1 MLLSLRFSY
10 YFISLCTFGTWF
22 LWFPVVSFTFSI
34 LFVQRILT
42 LFKKAIW
49 QCLQFHKTFWICL
62 GLQVLFP
69 RFVIMNLNSS
79 SHGITMGFI
88 QTQGCPL
95 GHFFFVARYRY
106 VHLESNTLSPLTLR
120 DIWTLPTANEFS
132 VATIIR
138 IFNFLRQLLLV
149 EWQVHTS
156 SIHFFSIVVPR
167 SHGFVAAPRN
177 VRAALILNFPLV

>member
-1 MLLSLRFSY
+1 MFGPPSPISPVCNNESEFFLS
-10 YFISLCTFGTWF
+10 WD
-22 LWFPVVSFTFSI
+22 
-34 LFVQRILT
+34 
-42 LFKKAIW
+42 
-49 QCLQFHKTFWICL
+49 H
-62 GLQVLFP
+62 
-69 RFVIMNLNSS
+69 
-79 SHGITMGFI
+79 HGIHSNSRLPTRAF
-88 QTQGCPL
+88 C
-95 GHFFFVARYRY
+95 FFFVARYRY

-149 EWQVHTS
+149 EWQVHAS

-177 VRAALILNFPLV
+177 VRASVILNFPLV